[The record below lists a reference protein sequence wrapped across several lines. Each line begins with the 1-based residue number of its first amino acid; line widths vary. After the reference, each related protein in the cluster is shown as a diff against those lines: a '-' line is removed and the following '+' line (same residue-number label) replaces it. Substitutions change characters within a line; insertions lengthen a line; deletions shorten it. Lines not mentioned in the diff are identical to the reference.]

1 MSKFGKL
8 NKDNFAEMLRETD
21 EMFTQSHNVSIVG
34 QDFASVLSDN
44 TLFET
49 YKDAM
54 VEGFSNA
61 DEVEM
66 ILENSR
72 TEMLNES
79 SMTGIQPFASL
90 TMPILVKLWAR
101 LSMTEAIPTE
111 PTNTPA
117 FTVPF
122 FKPFVMDKDGN
133 KFYLPES
140 INGVPENIV
149 ELKRLPAEISLTDGK
164 LSAHDLFTDKEGNS
178 VAKRDIDTVDR
189 KFRIVKA
196 TWSDSFN
203 VQEAAAGEVELRSS
217 RITLDSD
224 NRLYGEVKYP
234 TNADGEVEEDTILG
248 SVDLESGELTL
259 VSVSGKL
266 TDIVIEGYVS
276 SEQHSTATQVG
287 LDLERRDITVGTSEH
302 IEANFPIEFLQDTKA
317 MYDVDGTAQV
327 VDTMS
332 QVSSQKVDTDI
343 IEFLEEAYQGTDAAY
358 HRSFD
363 VYPNSDFAM
372 HPNDWLTGL
381 RRTIDHLVQT
391 MKNDYK
397 NYKSSFVIVGNP
409 LDTQLLPN
417 VEWTFNSTAD
427 TVNGV
432 DVNYSIGATS
442 GATRYKI
449 ISSDLIAQGSLTVF
463 AIPQQENYKTFVYY
477 PYTFNV
483 VNASYLNTVN
493 ANVPNIM
500 LTRRYTMEEFTP
512 IIGKVTIKNNDGTVF
527 GR

>member
-149 ELKRLPAEISLTDGK
+149 ELKRLPAEISLTGGK
-164 LSAHDLFTDKEGNS
+164 LSAHDLFTYQSGAKEGES

-259 VSVSGKL
+259 V
-266 TDIVIEGYVS
+266 
-276 SEQHSTATQVG
+276 
-287 LDLERRDITVGTSEH
+287 
-302 IEANFPIEFLQDTKA
+302 
-317 MYDVDGTAQV
+317 
-327 VDTMS
+327 
-332 QVSSQKVDTDI
+332 
-343 IEFLEEAYQGTDAAY
+343 
-358 HRSFD
+358 
-363 VYPNSDFAM
+363 
-372 HPNDWLTGL
+372 
-381 RRTIDHLVQT
+381 
-391 MKNDYK
+391 
-397 NYKSSFVIVGNP
+397 
-409 LDTQLLPN
+409 
-417 VEWTFNSTAD
+417 
-427 TVNGV
+427 
-432 DVNYSIGATS
+432 
-442 GATRYKI
+442 
-449 ISSDLIAQGSLTVF
+449 
-463 AIPQQENYKTFVYY
+463 
-477 PYTFNV
+477 
-483 VNASYLNTVN
+483 
-493 ANVPNIM
+493 
-500 LTRRYTMEEFTP
+500 
-512 IIGKVTIKNNDGTVF
+512 
-527 GR
+527 